1 MKNVKISIAL
11 VAVIATVLVIS
22 AYNYDENRPT
32 QSGRLGT
39 AVRDTTGVVTD
50 TAEGVVGVATS
61 AVKDTASILTTGE
74 RRSEKEVKREAK
86 EKKQRGHE
94 RRKENDKRRDAEKKK
109 RRTEERKAQ
118 EIKQYK

>member
-22 AYNYDENRPT
+22 AYNYDDNRPA

-39 AVRDTTGVVTD
+39 AVRDTAGVVTD

-86 EKKQRGHE
+86 EKKQRTNKRKQE
-94 RRKENDKRRDAEKKK
+94 REKRNKEQ
-109 RRTEERKAQ
+109 ERKRS
-118 EIKQYK
+118 